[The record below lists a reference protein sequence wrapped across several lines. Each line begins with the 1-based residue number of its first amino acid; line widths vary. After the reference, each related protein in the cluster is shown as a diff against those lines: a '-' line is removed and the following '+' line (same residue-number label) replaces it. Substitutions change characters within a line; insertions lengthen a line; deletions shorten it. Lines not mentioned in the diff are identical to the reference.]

1 MACAGLLM
9 PDGPGLGD
17 GGDGGRVG
25 AGVLFGVAVGGGD
38 VAPAKKV
45 GKCGNSAENVMNSK

>member
-1 MACAGLLM
+1 M

-45 GKCGNSAENVMNSK
+45 GTCSNSAENVMN

>member
-1 MACAGLLM
+1 M

-38 VAPAKKV
+38 VAPAARKLNNDV
-45 GKCGNSAENVMNSK
+45 WHVLN